1 MKTIKNKNMQ
11 SSRRAHG
18 KNGFSLLAFCSSL
31 LSVVLLALLMASCSA
46 DEDLTVTN
54 RNMTRNADGS
64 ITIHR
69 ISSVALPNGFTAA
82 TRAIATRAGET
93 TEAVDEKT
101 SWAEGD
107 RLHIG
112 IVIGNYPSIET
123 YRFATIQA
131 DGSWLLNSDVTIPAS
146 GTCYITFYYLGQKY
160 NTVDFNDPTQNPDN
174 IAEITGSTAW
184 AQGTAVDRITGVYND
199 QTYKTA
205 DATTGVTTYSDILLA
220 QGVCTDGTWNTTDSY
235 NSVTANPADGVFSIT
250 MKHKSSRV
258 AVTACDLSALG
269 SGASVASITAKLRDN
284 RSYSETPIYVTLNL
298 FPASGTSVGTQP
310 SETAPWKAQ
319 LLIQD
324 YSFYLQSFVVTL
336 TDGRKIPVSVPN
348 ASGAFDGIGREI
360 DPDGGKAFVY
370 RLTLSPGS
378 CTATPDASFTAPG
391 WQTGETGA
399 PTPIYTR
406 ADLEAIASNLGGNY
420 ILMNDIDLSGS
431 NWTPLGK
438 TYAEAF
444 TGKLNGNGHKI
455 TGMTTVASINSNNV
469 GLFASTRGAIIYNL
483 HFSNCTVQGGYG
495 GVAGTLAGEVYNG
508 CISNCSVTNGKIS
521 DNTNLSTGGGT
532 LGGLIGYLK
541 YYTESVSTVIHC
553 HVSNC
558 QIESINEGTCNL
570 GGLIGIAS
578 ANSNV
583 IACYTNDCT
592 LKIPETLTGKG
603 SVGGLLGVLEGAYT
617 LGCYA
622 SNVCTKG
629 AAQTNGAL
637 IGYFSENFTTYGN
650 LASCYATN
658 ASGSEATTAIG
669 SGSLSKCSYVPLGA
683 TDYSLLVASPA
694 ASFSD
699 INTAVLSSSGSLSMV
714 KRTWKAT
721 GIWGESE
728 GASISQAPLIK
739 WSYNG
744 E

>member
-1 MKTIKNKNMQ
+1 MKTIRNKNMQ
-11 SSRRAHG
+11 SSRKAHG
-18 KNGFSLLAFCSSL
+18 KKGFSLLAFCSSL
-31 LSVVLLALLMASCSA
+31 LSVVLLVLLMASCSA

-54 RNMTRNADGS
+54 RNITRNTDGS

-69 ISSVALPNGFTAA
+69 LSSVALPGGFTAA

-112 IVIGNYPSIET
+112 IYIEST
-123 YRFATIQA
+123 AIYIYRYATMQA

-146 GTCYITFYYLGQKY
+146 GTCYIYFKYLGQKY
-160 NTVDFNDPTQNPDN
+160 NAVDFNDPTQNPDN

-184 AQGTAVDRITGVYND
+184 AQGTAADRIDGVYND

-205 DATTGVTTYSDILLA
+205 DATTGVTTYSDILA
-220 QGVCTDGTWNTTDSY
+220 AEGVCTNGTWDTTDS
-235 NSVTANPADGVFSIT
+235 NKSVTANPADGVFSIT

-284 RSYSETPIYVTLNL
+284 RSYSTTPIYITLNL
-298 FPASGTSVGTQP
+298 LPASGTPVGTQP

-324 YSFYLQSFVVTL
+324 FSFYLQSFVVTL
-336 TDGRKIPVSVPN
+336 TDGRKIPVNVPN
-348 ASGAFDGIGREI
+348 TSGALDGIGREI
-360 DPDGGKAFVY
+360 DYEGGKAFVY

-406 ADLEAIASNLGGNY
+406 TDLEAIASNLGGNY

-431 NWTPLGK
+431 NWTPLGY
-438 TYAEAF
+438 TVDAPF

-455 TGMTTVASINSNNV
+455 TGMNIVVGSKDIYTGFFNV
-469 GLFASTRGAIIYNL
+469 IKGGIVYNL
-483 HFSNCTVQGGYG
+483 HFSNCTVNGFGGG
-495 GVAGTLAGEVYNG
+495 TSGTLVASILSGY
-508 CISNCSVTNGKIS
+508 ISNCSVTNCKVIKG
-521 DNTNLSTGGGT
+521 DCCGGMIGM
-532 LGGLIGYLK
+532 GGLDN
-541 YYTESVSTVIHC
+541 SVVTHC
-553 HVSNC
+553 RVSNSSV
-558 QIESINEGTCNL
+558 QGSELNYYSKIKI
-570 GGLIGIAS
+570 GGLAGYTGLRS
-578 ANSNV
+578 QMV
-583 IACYTNDCT
+583 ACYTDGCT
-592 LKIPETLTGKG
+592 LSTNVLSKPDEA
-603 SVGGLLGVLEGAYT
+603 SVGGLLGVSQGGT
-617 LGCYA
+617 VFGCYA
-622 SNVCTKG
+622 INVN
-629 AAQTNGAL
+629 AAEAISGNGAL
-637 IGYFSENFTTYGN
+637 VGSSMEYGN
-650 LASCYATN
+650 TIANITSSYATKGTSN
-658 ASGSEATTAIG
+658 AATAI
-669 SGSLSKCSYVPLGA
+669 LGNGTLA
-683 TDYSLLVASPA
+683 IYLNCVSPGAADYSPLVAATAPA
-694 ASFSD
+694 L
-699 INTAVLSSSGSLSMV
+699 TAVPTVTLSSSGSLSV
-714 KRTWKAT
+714 VNRTWKAT
-721 GIWGESE
+721 GIWGVSE
-728 GASISQAPLIK
+728 GATLSQDPTIR